1 MVTTTHDDDDYQ
13 PTHDANGTDL
23 RRVRAMLAAGFT
35 DSLIAEAL
43 SITIHAASYAIIVAT
58 NDREGAPDLDQ
69 LAALCREIQ
78 AGWTPEQAAAARH
91 GEARMSSLVVRPHHA
106 ITCQRREDS
115 LSRRQAERIA
125 EGEVP
130 VFERP
135 TLPPSMRWQA
145 RVDIQIFGKR
155 RYAAQS
161 FPTREEAQE
170 WGRAWMRRQ
179 WDEAHAGACVGR

>member
-1 MVTTTHDDDDYQ
+1 MVTTTHDDDDSQ
-13 PTHDANGTDL
+13 PTHDVYGTDL
-23 RRVRAMLAAGFT
+23 RRVRAMLAAGFS

-43 SITIHAASYAIIVAT
+43 SITVHAARYAILVAT
-58 NDREGAPDLDQ
+58 DDREGAPDLDE
-69 LAALCREIQ
+69 LAAICREIQ

-91 GEARMSSLVVRPHHA
+91 GEPRNSSLVVRPHAA

-115 LSRRQAERIA
+115 LSRRQQERIA

-130 VFERP
+130 VFERRSS
-135 TLPPSMRWQA
+135 PPSLRFQA
-145 RVDIQIFGKR
+145 ICNIQVYGKR
-155 RYAAQS
+155 RYAQKC
-161 FPTREEAQE
+161 FPTRDEAQE

>member
-1 MVTTTHDDDDYQ
+1 MVTTTHDDDM

-23 RRVRAMLAAGFT
+23 RRVRAMLAAGFGA
-35 DSLIAEAL
+35 DLIAEAL
-43 SITIHAASYAIIVAT
+43 GISTHRAAYAILVAT
-58 NDREGAPDLDQ
+58 DDREGAPDLEQ

-91 GEARMSSLVVRPHHA
+91 GEPRNSSLVVRPHYA
-106 ITCQRREDS
+106 ITCQRRETS
-115 LSRRQAERIA
+115 LHLRQAARIA

-145 RVDIQIFGKR
+145 RLDIQIYGKR
-155 RYAAQS
+155 RYGQKC
-161 FPTREEAQE
+161 FPTREEAE
-170 WGRAWMRRQ
+170 AWGRAWMRRQ

>member
-1 MVTTTHDDDDYQ
+1 MVTTTHDDDDM
-13 PTHDANGTDL
+13 PTHDVHGTDL
-23 RRVRAMLAAGFT
+23 RRVRAMLAAGFSDT
-35 DSLIAEAL
+35 LIAEAL
-43 SITIHAASYAIIVAT
+43 SITIHAARYAIIVAT
-58 NDREGAPDLDQ
+58 NDREGAPDLDE

-91 GEARMSSLVVRPHHA
+91 GEPRNSSLVVRPHYA
-106 ITCQRREDS
+106 ITCQRRETS
-115 LSRRQAERIA
+115 LHLRQAARIA

-135 TLPPSMRWQA
+135 TLPPSIRWQA
-145 RVDIQIFGKR
+145 RVDIQILGKR
-155 RYAAQS
+155 RYASQS
-161 FPTREEAQE
+161 FPTREQAQE

>member
-13 PTHDANGTDL
+13 PTHDVYGTDL
-23 RRVRAMLAAGFT
+23 RRVRAMIAAGFS

-43 SITIHAASYAIIVAT
+43 SITVHAARYAILVAT
-58 NDREGAPDLDQ
+58 DDREGAPDLDE
-69 LAALCREIQ
+69 LAAICREIQ

-91 GEARMSSLVVRPHHA
+91 GEPRMSSLVVRPHAA

-115 LSRRQAERIA
+115 LSRRQQERIA
-125 EGEVP
+125 AGEVP

-135 TLPPSMRWQA
+135 SLPPSMRWQA
-145 RVDIQIFGKR
+145 RLDIQIYGKR
-155 RYAAQS
+155 RYGQKS
-161 FPTREEAQE
+161 FPTREEAE
-170 WGRAWMRRQ
+170 AWGRAWMRRQ